1 MRIDRFKTNY
11 WISIFILL
19 LLLLVGC
26 VTENTASL
34 TPLPQP
40 TLTASIEP
48 VLPTEESNQQV
59 NELITLKIW
68 VPPEFDPTNGSSS
81 AELLAARFEEFE
93 KRKGNVR
100 IETRVKTVEGSGGII
115 DVLTTANAAARLALP
130 DLVALPQ
137 HALNTAAIKGLL
149 YPFDGLT
156 ETMKDPDWYDF
167 AAQISN
173 VQDNTFGIPFA
184 GDALIFVYRPTILP
198 EQPHDWASLLTLSTQ
213 TSTSLSF
220 PASDPDSLLT
230 LTYYQ
235 SLGGSLM
242 DEENRPRL
250 DSVQLTEVLTYYHS
264 AEQSML
270 MPFWLTQYETDEQA
284 WIAYEENQTD
294 MVITWASRY
303 LNTLPAD
310 STIAPIP
317 TKDGT
322 LFTLGTGWVWAL
334 ACPDI
339 ERQTLSAQ
347 LAEFIA
353 DGDFLSAWTEAGGY
367 IPTRSSSIS
376 SWDDTNLRF
385 LIGEVASSIRLVP
398 HMDILTTIGPILQN
412 ATIDVLKEEA
422 SPINA
427 VETAIDALETP

>member
-1 MRIDRFKTNY
+1 MIIDRTKSKY
-11 WISIFILL
+11 WISILILISILL
-19 LLLLVGC
+19 GGC
-26 VTENTASL
+26 VTESVASPTL
-34 TPLPQP
+34 QAQP

-48 VLPTEESNQQV
+48 VLPTEESDQQV
-59 NELITLKIW
+59 KGLITLKIW
-68 VPPEFDPTNGSSS
+68 IPPEFDPTNGTPAS
-81 AELLAARFEEFE
+81 ELLAARLEEFE
-93 KRKGNVR
+93 NRKGNVR
-100 IETRVKTVEGSGGII
+100 IDTRIKTVDGSGGII
-115 DVLTTANAAARLALP
+115 DMLTTANAAARLALP

-156 ETMKDPDWYDF
+156 GTMNDSDWFDF
-167 AAQISN
+167 ALNISK
-173 VQDNTFGIPFA
+173 VQESTFGIPFA
-184 GDALIFVYRPTILP
+184 GDALILVYRPAILP
-198 EQPHDWASLLTLSTQ
+198 EQPKDWASLLELSTQ
-213 TSTSLSF
+213 TPSSLSF

-235 SLGGSLM
+235 SLGGSIQ
-242 DEENRPRL
+242 DDENRPRL
-250 DSVQLTEVLTYYHS
+250 DSIQLTEVLTFYHN

-303 LNTLPAD
+303 LQTLPAD
-310 STIAPIP
+310 SAFAPIP

-322 LFTLGTGWVWAL
+322 LFTLGTGWVWAS
-334 ACPDI
+334 ASPNPEHQD
-339 ERQTLSAQ
+339 LSAQ
-347 LAEFIA
+347 LAEFLTDEA
-353 DGDFLSAWTEAGGY
+353 FLSAWTAVSGY
-367 IPTRSSSIS
+367 IPTRSNSLS
-376 SWDDTNLRF
+376 SWDETNLRF

-398 HMDILTTIGPILQN
+398 PLEILTTIGPILQK

-427 VETAIDALETP
+427 VETAINSLETP

>member
-1 MRIDRFKTNY
+1 M
-11 WISIFILL
+11 
-19 LLLLVGC
+19 
-26 VTENTASL
+26 
-34 TPLPQP
+34 
-40 TLTASIEP
+40 
-48 VLPTEESNQQV
+48 
-59 NELITLKIW
+59 
-68 VPPEFDPTNGSSS
+68 
-81 AELLAARFEEFE
+81 
-93 KRKGNVR
+93 
-100 IETRVKTVEGSGGII
+100 
-115 DVLTTANAAARLALP
+115 LTTANAAARLALP

-156 ETMKDPDWYDF
+156 ETMNDPDWYDF
-167 AAQISN
+167 ATQISN

-184 GDALIFVYRPTILP
+184 GDALILIYRPTILP

-235 SLGGSLM
+235 SLGGSLV

-310 STIAPIP
+310 SAMAPIP

-347 LAEFIA
+347 LAEFIT

-367 IPTRSSSIS
+367 IPTRSNSIS

>member
-1 MRIDRFKTNY
+1 M
-11 WISIFILL
+11 
-19 LLLLVGC
+19 LLLVGC
-26 VTENTASL
+26 VTENAVSL

-48 VLPTEESNQQV
+48 VPPTEESKQQV

-68 VPPEFDPTNGSSS
+68 VPPEFDPANGSSS
-81 AELLAARFEEFE
+81 SELLAARLEEFE

-100 IETRVKTVEGSGGII
+100 IDTRVKTVEGSGGII
-115 DVLTTANAAARLALP
+115 DMLTTANAAARLALP

-156 ETMKDPDWYDF
+156 ETMNDPDWYDF
-167 AAQISN
+167 ATQISN

-184 GDALIFVYRPTILP
+184 GDALILIYRPTILP

-235 SLGGSLM
+235 SLGGSLV

-310 STIAPIP
+310 SAMAPIP

-347 LAEFIA
+347 LAEFIT

-367 IPTRSSSIS
+367 IPTRSNSIS